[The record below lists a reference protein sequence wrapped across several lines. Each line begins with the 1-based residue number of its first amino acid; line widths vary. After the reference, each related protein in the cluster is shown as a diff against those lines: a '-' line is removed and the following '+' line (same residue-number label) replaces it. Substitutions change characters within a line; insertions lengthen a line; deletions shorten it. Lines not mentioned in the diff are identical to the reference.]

1 MSTEEDTLDFIE
13 ESLGTIQG
21 LEERNKE
28 LTAKLAEM
36 KEANVELE
44 KVASKLKDRPEG
56 IEFSEEKIKSVVDS
70 LVKFSYINPLYADQ
84 VSEKI
89 ASDPNTVLELLEK
102 VSEAS
107 VALPS
112 SGRGIA
118 KEASESNEVDPDGW
132 ASLRRVNR

>member
-1 MSTEEDTLDFIE
+1 MGRVS
-13 ESLGTIQG
+13 
-21 LEERNKE
+21 
-28 LTAKLAEM
+28 
-36 KEANVELE
+36 
-44 KVASKLKDRPEG
+44 G
-56 IEFSEEKIKSVVDS
+56 IEFSKEKIESVVSS

-84 VSEKI
+84 VTEKI

-118 KEASESNEVDPDGW
+118 KEASSEDPDLDGW
-132 ASLRRVNR
+132 TSLKRGNR